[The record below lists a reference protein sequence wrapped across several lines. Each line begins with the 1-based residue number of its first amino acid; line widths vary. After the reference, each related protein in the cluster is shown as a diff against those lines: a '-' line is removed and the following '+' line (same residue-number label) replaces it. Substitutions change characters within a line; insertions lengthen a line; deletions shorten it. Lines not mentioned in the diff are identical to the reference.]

1 MDPVTSAEPSTAA
14 VPVTSAEP
22 STAAR
27 PVATEQ
33 AVRPGYRWRW
43 PALLVILGGE
53 VMDLLD
59 SLVTVIAGPSVVRDL
74 GGGDTTIQWLT
85 AGYAVAMA
93 AGLLV
98 GGRLGDRYGR
108 RRVFLVGMGGF
119 VLASGLCAAAL
130 SPGMLLA
137 TRVAQGLLGALMLPQ
152 GLGMIRAMFPP
163 TQMATAFGAF
173 GPIMGVSSVGGPVLA
188 GWLIDADLLGLGWR
202 AVFAVNLPIGL
213 LALLAGLRLL
223 PTDTPD
229 RRVGLDPAGA
239 LMAAAGMAGLVFA
252 LIEGRGYGWPPWC
265 VALILAAL
273 ALVVTFAIHQAR
285 RDARGRPTVVVPSVF
300 GKRAF
305 TGGLLVGLTLFAAI
319 SALSLVLTLYLQ
331 LGLGYTPTRAGL
343 AGMPM
348 AVGMVAGF
356 GVAAGLQQRLGR
368 TLMHVG
374 LAVAAVGLLGLGAVA
389 AAGSAAASAGAVAAW
404 LGLAGVGTGMTM
416 SPFFDL
422 ALSGVDDHESGS
434 ASGALTSIQQVGG
447 AVGVAS
453 VGTLFLGRVEGLP
466 VDRLGGFGQ
475 AAQASFAAAAAL
487 LALTW
492 LLAFLLPR
500 RSAHPFSGH

>member
-27 PVATEQ
+27 PVATEP

-43 PALLVILGGE
+43 PALLVILGAE

-213 LALLAGLRLL
+213 LALLA
-223 PTDTPD
+223 
-229 RRVGLDPAGA
+229 
-239 LMAAAGMAGLVFA
+239 
-252 LIEGRGYGWPPWC
+252 
-265 VALILAAL
+265 
-273 ALVVTFAIHQAR
+273 
-285 RDARGRPTVVVPSVF
+285 
-300 GKRAF
+300 AF
-305 TGGLLVGLTLFAAI
+305 DCCP
-319 SALSLVLTLYLQ
+319 
-331 LGLGYTPTRAGL
+331 PTRRIG
-343 AGMPM
+343 GW
-348 AVGMVAGF
+348 
-356 GVAAGLQQRLGR
+356 
-368 TLMHVG
+368 
-374 LAVAAVGLLGLGAVA
+374 
-389 AAGSAAASAGAVAAW
+389 GS
-404 LGLAGVGTGMTM
+404 T
-416 SPFFDL
+416 
-422 ALSGVDDHESGS
+422 
-434 ASGALTSIQQVGG
+434 
-447 AVGVAS
+447 
-453 VGTLFLGRVEGLP
+453 
-466 VDRLGGFGQ
+466 
-475 AAQASFAAAAAL
+475 
-487 LALTW
+487 
-492 LLAFLLPR
+492 R
-500 RSAHPFSGH
+500 RGP